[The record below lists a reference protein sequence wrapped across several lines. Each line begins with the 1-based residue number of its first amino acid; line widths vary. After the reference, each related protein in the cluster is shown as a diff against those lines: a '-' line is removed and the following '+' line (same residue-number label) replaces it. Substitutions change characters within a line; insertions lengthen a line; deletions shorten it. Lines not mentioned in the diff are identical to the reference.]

1 MPKFLDTMTEDKKEL
16 KAKLKK
22 LDYEYYKAK
31 PAQKDMIM
39 KKRLAT
45 LRLIY
50 GDAVDNTFVNKIK
63 VPQTEK
69 NIKKENA
76 KKVIKMIKEGYKPKF
91 VAERFG
97 FTRQE
102 VVAIMQAEIDKMS

>member
-1 MPKFLDTMTEDKKEL
+1 MSKFLNTEDQKKL
-16 KAKLKK
+16 KDRLKK

-50 GDAVDNTFVNKIK
+50 GDAVDNNFWREIIG
-63 VPQTEK
+63 PQTEK
-69 NIKKENA
+69 NIRKENA
-76 KKVIKMIKEGYKPKF
+76 KKVIKLIKEGYKPKF

-97 FTRQE
+97 FTRKE
-102 VVAIMQAEIDKMS
+102 VVAIMQAEVNKMK

>member
-1 MPKFLDTMTEDKKEL
+1 MPKFLDTITEDKKEL

-31 PAQKDMIM
+31 PAEKDMIM

-69 NIKKENA
+69 NITCRPGIVLSA
-76 KKVIKMIKEGYKPKF
+76 DGVLYCTSSPPK
-91 VAERFG
+91 
-97 FTRQE
+97 
-102 VVAIMQAEIDKMS
+102 